1 MLLSCYL
8 LPLKINVLSFAE
20 RERAFI
26 FNSFLVA
33 KYDTNEY
40 ELINWIRTTAE
51 LSVETCDNNEVS
63 KENFVTLYRSSLEFK
78 NFTQYLRRNQDT
90 HELSN
95 DLYQLVDQGVELYAT
110 NDQVS
115 QAFCELSLEQIIA
128 SATTIQQVLGDK
140 PR

>member
-1 MLLSCYL
+1 MLLSGC
-8 LPLKINVLSFAE
+8 ST
-20 RERAFI
+20 
-26 FNSFLVA
+26 FNSFLVT

-51 LSVETCDNNEVS
+51 LSVETCDNNEIS

-95 DLYQLVDQGVELYAT
+95 DLYQLIDQGVELYAT

-115 QAFCELSLEQIIA
+115 QTFCELSLEQIIA
-128 SATTIQQVLGDK
+128 SAETIQQVLGDK

>member
-1 MLLSCYL
+1 MKTLLIIVSVVL
-8 LPLKINVLSFAE
+8 LTGCST
-20 RERAFI
+20 

-78 NFTQYLRRNQDT
+78 NYTQYLRRNTDT
-90 HELSN
+90 HELAN
-95 DLYQLVDQGVELYAT
+95 NLYKIVDQGVELYASSEI
-110 NDQVS
+110 VS
-115 QAFCELSLEQIIA
+115 PAFCELSLAQITE
-128 SATTIQQVLGDK
+128 SATTIQQVIGDK

>member
-1 MLLSCYL
+1 MRTLLIIASVL
-8 LPLKINVLSFAE
+8 LLTGCST
-20 RERAFI
+20 

-78 NFTQYLRRNQDT
+78 NYTQYLRRNTDT
-90 HELSN
+90 HELAN
-95 DLYQLVDQGVELYAT
+95 NLYKIVDQGVELYASSEI
-110 NDQVS
+110 VS
-115 QAFCELSLEQIIA
+115 PAFCELSLAQITE
-128 SATTIQQVLGDK
+128 SATTIQQVIGDK

>member
-1 MLLSCYL
+1 MLLSGC
-8 LPLKINVLSFAE
+8 ST
-20 RERAFI
+20 

-40 ELINWIRTTAE
+40 ELINWIRTAAE
-51 LSVETCDNNEVS
+51 LSVETCNDNELS
-63 KENFVTLYRSSLEFK
+63 KQNFVTLYNGSLEFK
-78 NFTQYLRRNQDT
+78 NYTQYLRRNQDT
-90 HELSN
+90 HELAKN
-95 DLYQLVDQGVELYAT
+95 LYQLVDQGIELYAT

-115 QAFCELSLEQIIA
+115 QAFCELSLEQIIT

>member
-1 MLLSCYL
+1 MKTLLIIASVL
-8 LPLKINVLSFAE
+8 LLTGCST
-20 RERAFI
+20 

-78 NFTQYLRRNQDT
+78 NYTQYLRRNTDT
-90 HELSN
+90 HELAN
-95 DLYQLVDQGVELYAT
+95 NLYKIVDQGVELYASSEI
-110 NDQVS
+110 VS
-115 QAFCELSLEQIIA
+115 PAFCELSLAQITE
-128 SATTIQQVLGDK
+128 SATTIQQVIGDK

>member
-1 MLLSCYL
+1 MKNILIITALLLLSGC
-8 LPLKINVLSFAE
+8 ST
-20 RERAFI
+20 
-26 FNSFLVA
+26 FNYFLVA

-95 DLYQLVDQGVELYAT
+95 DLYQLIDQGVELYAT

-115 QAFCELSLEQIIA
+115 QTFCELSLEQIIA
-128 SATTIQQVLGDK
+128 SAETIQQVLGDK

>member
-1 MLLSCYL
+1 MKNILIITALLLLSGC
-8 LPLKINVLSFAE
+8 ST
-20 RERAFI
+20 
-26 FNSFLVA
+26 FNYFLVA

-40 ELINWIRTTAE
+40 ELINWIRTIAE
-51 LSVETCDNNEVS
+51 LSVETCDNNEIS

-95 DLYQLVDQGVELYAT
+95 DLYQLIDQGVELYAT

-115 QAFCELSLEQIIA
+115 QTFCELSLEQIIA
-128 SATTIQQVLGDK
+128 SAETIQQVLGDK

>member
-1 MLLSCYL
+1 LS
-8 LPLKINVLSFAE
+8 KQ
-20 RERAFI
+20 
-26 FNSFLVA
+26 
-33 KYDTNEY
+33 
-40 ELINWIRTTAE
+40 
-51 LSVETCDNNEVS
+51 
-63 KENFVTLYRSSLEFK
+63 NFVTLYSGSLEFK
-78 NFTQYLRRNQDT
+78 NYTQYLRRNQDT

>member
-1 MLLSCYL
+1 MKTLLIIASVL
-8 LPLKINVLSFAE
+8 LLTGCNTLD
-20 RERAFI
+20 
-26 FNSFLVA
+26 SFLVA

-78 NFTQYLRRNQDT
+78 NYTQYLRRNTDT
-90 HELSN
+90 HELAN
-95 DLYQLVDQGVELYAT
+95 NLYKIVDQGVELYASSEI
-110 NDQVS
+110 VS
-115 QAFCELSLEQIIA
+115 PAFCELSLAQITE
-128 SATTIQQVLGDK
+128 SATTIQQVIGDK